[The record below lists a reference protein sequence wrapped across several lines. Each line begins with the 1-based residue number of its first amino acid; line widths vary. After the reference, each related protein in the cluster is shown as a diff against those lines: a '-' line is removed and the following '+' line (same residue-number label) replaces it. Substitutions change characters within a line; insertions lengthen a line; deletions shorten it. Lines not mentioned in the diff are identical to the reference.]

1 MQRFAGVAAV
11 IMTAL
16 LGSPALADTLVGET
30 TSLPNANPATVEAWL
45 EKLLGGTQLSLV
57 YDYQAPKGS
66 DYTSKTFD
74 NLGFDWDYAVV
85 KYAKNYAAYSDS
97 PNDNKLST
105 GSLSTKN
112 SISNVRFYRVPEP
125 TALLLVGAGLVAAA
139 PFVWF
144 AAPSSLVSRSGTARS
159 RD

>member
-16 LGSPALADTLVGET
+16 LGSPALADTLVGDTFIGST
-30 TSLPNANPATVEAWL
+30 TSLPNANPQTVEAWL

-66 DYTSKTFD
+66 DYRSLVD
-74 NLGFDWDYAVV
+74 YYPGGNWDYAVV
-85 KYAKNYAAYSDS
+85 KYGQNYAAYSDS
-97 PNDNKLST
+97 PNNNVLSV
-105 GSLSTKN
+105 GPLSN
-112 SISNVRFYRVPEP
+112 GVSNVRFYSVPEP

-139 PFVWF
+139 PFVW
-144 AAPSSLVSRSGTARS
+144 SRR
-159 RD
+159 RRV

>member
-97 PNDNKLST
+97 PNDNVLSV
-105 GSLSTKN
+105 GEIKPLSN
-112 SISNVRFYRVPEP
+112 GISNVRFYAVPEP
-125 TALLLVGAGLVAAA
+125 AALLLLGTGLAAAA
-139 PFVWF
+139 PFVWWRRGR
-144 AAPSSLVSRSGTARS
+144 V
-159 RD
+159 